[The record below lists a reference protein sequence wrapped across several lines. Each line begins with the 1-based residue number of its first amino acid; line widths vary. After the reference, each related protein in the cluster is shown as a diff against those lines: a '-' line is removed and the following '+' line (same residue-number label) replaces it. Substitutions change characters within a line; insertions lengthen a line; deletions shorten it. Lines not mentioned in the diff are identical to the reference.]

1 MLLAD
6 VEAEAAGAS
15 GANTGTKDF
24 ETLDRIISSDAEEDA
39 TGGSQAGYY
48 DPYAANATID
58 RDSGTD
64 FDCTVES
71 ASGTI
76 GTNGVL
82 TDDTLRTFLRKIR
95 IAAGKDPAEIEELKD
110 KLSAANADRAAL
122 IARLRDSQIQN
133 QLKTE
138 QLNDIQTAL
147 IEKMPIWEGKK
158 VVHHKDEN
166 DVTLDKHVSDW
177 LPKVDRDEKV

>member
-1 MLLAD
+1 MEMYHGLGMLLFML
-6 VEAEAAGAS
+6 S
-15 GANTGTKDF
+15 
-24 ETLDRIISSDAEEDA
+24 
-39 TGGSQAGYY
+39 
-48 DPYAANATID
+48 
-58 RDSGTD
+58 
-64 FDCTVES
+64 
-71 ASGTI
+71 
-76 GTNGVL
+76 
-82 TDDTLRTFLRKIR
+82 

-158 VVHHKDEN
+158 VIHHKDEN

-177 LPKVDRDEKV
+177 LPKVDRDEKA

>member
-1 MLLAD
+1 MSNENKQKENKTSKQFNQSEKAKRGWWASVVFMLLIVALIIFLTYVKIQEENRD
-6 VEAEAAGAS
+6 ILIGII
-15 GANTGTKDF
+15 GMLTGS
-24 ETLDRIISSDAEEDA
+24 ISSML
-39 TGGSQAGYY
+39 S
-48 DPYAANATID
+48 
-58 RDSGTD
+58 
-64 FDCTVES
+64 
-71 ASGTI
+71 
-76 GTNGVL
+76 
-82 TDDTLRTFLRKIR
+82 

-177 LPKVDRDEKV
+177 LPKVDRDEKA